1 MTEFAQHEPDDRRKQ
16 DLMTMIDYLDKDIRN
31 ISPTGAHFLQM
42 AKVALANPHWDRSP
56 AQSGSACPP
65 LEAHGDDAGE

>member
-1 MTEFAQHEPDDRRKQ
+1 MTEIAQREPNDRRAQ

-42 AKVALANPHWDRSP
+42 AKVALANPHWDRSA
-56 AQSGSACPP
+56 AQSGAGSSP
-65 LEAHGDDAGE
+65 LEARGDDAGE